1 MELEQQLSELIR
13 EFGIYAVF
21 ILSSVEGDM
30 TLLVSGVMAN
40 AGFFGEYGF
49 WKVFAAGTLGGM
61 AGDLV
66 AYSVGRLAHEKAKQY
81 RFYRVVQ
88 PRVDRLIGKFG
99 TAALIFSKYIYG
111 IRSGVCLFYGVG
123 KMPLHR
129 FLFLD
134 AISCSL
140 WVLVLAGSGFFFSGA
155 VRTFFEDFGLALAV
169 MLPFLIAFLYLIER
183 YWLSQKVEEADPE
196 TIEYLEGKFHEI
208 EDVAQE
214 KLHEIGERLHL
225 SRPVPKNEKIEGKS
239 EPECPPTKDS

>member
-1 MELEQQLSELIR
+1 MEQQLSELI
-13 EFGIYAVF
+13 EKFGIYAVF

-66 AYSVGRLAHEKAKQY
+66 AYLVGRLAHEKAKQY
-81 RFYRVVQ
+81 RFYRAVQ
-88 PRVDRLIGKFG
+88 PRVERLIGKFG

-129 FLFLD
+129 FIFLD

-155 VRTFFEDFGLALAV
+155 VRAFFEDFGVALAV

-196 TIEYLEGKFHEI
+196 TIDYIEGKFHEI

-225 SRPVPKNEKIEGKS
+225 SKTIRRDGEPQGK
-239 EPECPPTKDS
+239 EDKEDPE